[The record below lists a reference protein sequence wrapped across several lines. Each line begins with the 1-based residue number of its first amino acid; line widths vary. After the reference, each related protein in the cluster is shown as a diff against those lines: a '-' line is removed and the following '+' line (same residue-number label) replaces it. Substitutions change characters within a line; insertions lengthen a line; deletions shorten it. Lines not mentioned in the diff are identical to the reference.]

1 MIFEVKFLDPGECE
15 EHTALMTEDEIRR
28 LQANDGYIIS
38 VEPSEASQRQI
49 QAEIESY
56 RNGNEDA
63 FGDAYRR

>member
-1 MIFEVKFLDPGECE
+1 MIFKVKFLDPGEGE
-15 EHTALMTEDEIRR
+15 EHTALMTEDEIIR

-63 FGDAYRR
+63 FGDANRW